1 MKILVVDD
9 DSSILALLKGYL
21 TMPCDHDVEV
31 ASSGMQALEQIARAS
46 KPFDCFLVDI
56 QMPNINGVTLVK
68 KIRELEKYRLAPII
82 MLTAMSQ
89 REYVDKAFAAG
100 ANDYITKPF
109 DFLELN
115 TRIEGARRLLEE
127 NKRNSQKTAS
137 LSEQAKASGEP
148 LQVPLD
154 EPLNISGIDRVVG
167 YTSFENYIMQLSR
180 GRMFGST
187 IFAVQ
192 LSNAQ
197 KVYDDSTFTEFRNI
211 IHIIAEVISATIG
224 NDNSLLSYRGNGVFM
239 CVKHGHSR
247 TENCNYA
254 QDLNR
259 ALASAAAG
267 KSLNANL
274 RLAVGNMHSLRWVTK
289 SGALNSLYKAV
300 QDVEAKTA
308 TVASGSDISTAPKAA
323 KAPTPYVAAEVSA
336 TLEEDAALEER
347 AYKNLL
353 RDILREEEIFPEQLA
368 TRRAKQRVS

>member
-21 TMPCDHDVEV
+21 TAPCDHEVEV
-31 ASSGMQALEQIARAS
+31 ASSGMQALEQIS
-46 KPFDCFLVDI
+46 STSTPFDCFLVDI
-56 QMPNINGVTLVK
+56 QMPNINGVTLVR
-68 KIRELEKYRLAPII
+68 KIRELGKYKLTPII

-115 TRIEGARRLLEE
+115 TRVEGARRLSEE
-127 NKRNSQKTAS
+127 HKRNSQKFAQFD
-137 LSEQAKASGEP
+137 EQTKLTDETLKMP
-148 LQVPLD
+148 FD
-154 EPLNISGIDRVVG
+154 EPLNISGVDQVVG

-180 GRMFGST
+180 GRMFGSS
-187 IFAVQ
+187 IFAIQ

-197 KVYDDSTFTEFRNI
+197 KVYDDCSFTEFRNSI
-211 IHIIAEVISATIG
+211 RTIAEVVSETLG
-224 NDNSLLSYRGNGVFM
+224 KDSSLLSYRGNGVFM
-239 CVKHGHSR
+239 CIKHGQNQS
-247 TENCNYA
+247 EQGSYS

-259 ALASAAAG
+259 ALANATAG
-267 KSLNANL
+267 NFLKASM
-274 RLAVGNMHSLRWVTK
+274 RLVIGNVHSLRWVTR

-308 TVASGSDISTAPKAA
+308 NISSSADIAVPP
-323 KAPTPYVAAEVSA
+323 KAPTPYVPADVSA

-368 TRRAKQRVS
+368 ARRAKQVS